1 MINQL
6 HFNPLEK
13 LELIDVIQRLGISHH
28 FENEIDEVLLQIHN
42 NSYNCYRQRSDDDD
56 DLHATAIYFRLLR
69 QQDMFNKFKDVDD
82 AKFKES
88 LTNDVVG
95 LLSLYQATHLR
106 VHGEDIL
113 EEALSSTTTHLESAA
128 HRLSPVPLPKQVMHA
143 LYQPLWKGNPRL
155 EARHYFSIY
164 HEHRSYIEIQF
175 NKNVC
180 IFSSCIGITSE
191 SSYRE
196 TEPGKEHIEQLQNSY
211 KEETKR

>member
-13 LELIDVIQRLGISHH
+13 LELIDVIQHLGISHH

-42 NSYNCYRQRSDDDD
+42 SYNCYHQRSDDDD

-69 QQDMFNKFKDVDD
+69 QQGYNISCDMFNKFKDVDD

-113 EEALSSTTTHLESAA
+113 EEALSSTTTHLESAS
-128 HRLSPVPLPKQVMHA
+128 HRLSPGPLPKQ
-143 LYQPLWKGNPRL
+143 
-155 EARHYFSIY
+155 
-164 HEHRSYIEIQF
+164 
-175 NKNVC
+175 
-180 IFSSCIGITSE
+180 
-191 SSYRE
+191 
-196 TEPGKEHIEQLQNSY
+196 TEPGKEHSEQLQNSY
-211 KEETKR
+211 KEENKR